1 MYRALISA
9 LSILSLYL
17 VSPYSMAAYVT
28 DRLEVPV
35 RAGESREF
43 RILRYLQAGTE
54 LQIIELSANGYA
66 RIRDDR
72 NRTGFILAR
81 YLVEE
86 TPLSLRTGPLDA
98 ELAKKK
104 EAIQR
109 LKKEIKKLN
118 NALNQSATENSE
130 AKLKV
135 ERTESELNNL
145 IITSGDVITLRNRLV
160 VLETERQVLLS
171 DNQTLRA
178 EKLAAGDD
186 SAKTWFGLGALVLG
200 LGWFIGFLMP
210 RFQRRRVS
218 NDL

>member
-1 MYRALISA
+1 M
-9 LSILSLYL
+9 
-17 VSPYSMAAYVT
+17 
-28 DRLEVPV
+28 
-35 RAGESREF
+35 
-43 RILRYLQAGTE
+43 
-54 LQIIELSANGYA
+54 
-66 RIRDDR
+66 
-72 NRTGFILAR
+72 
-81 YLVEE
+81 
-86 TPLSLRTGPLDA
+86 DA

>member
-1 MYRALISA
+1 
-9 LSILSLYL
+9 
-17 VSPYSMAAYVT
+17 
-28 DRLEVPV
+28 
-35 RAGESREF
+35 
-43 RILRYLQAGTE
+43 
-54 LQIIELSANGYA
+54 
-66 RIRDDR
+66 
-72 NRTGFILAR
+72 
-81 YLVEE
+81 
-86 TPLSLRTGPLDA
+86 LRTGPLDA